1 MPKQIVGNV
10 HWIENGKQTSR
21 LVDVSAAFSDLDQAI
36 AQVLFAEAS
45 GDKRE
50 IRLVRMAFRQ
60 FQGMR
65 YRGENKAK
73 PRKVLMVGQT
83 RVPKTGKSLKAK
95 AGRKAAK
102 KIAKRK

>member
-1 MPKQIVGNV
+1 MPKQIAGNV

-21 LVDVSAAFSDLDQAI
+21 LVDVEEAFTDGDQARSQI
-36 AQVLFAEAS
+36 QFAQAS
-45 GDKRE
+45 GDKE
-50 IRLVRMAFRQ
+50 QIRLVRLAFRQ

-73 PRKVLMVGQT
+73 PRKVSMVGQKK
-83 RVPKTGKSLKAK
+83 VPKTGKSLKAK